1 MEQGLA
7 RGCPDKPSSPRASGG
22 GGASYGAAARRR
34 CSALQGGAGAG
45 AAVRSRRRD
54 PPARPTAFPF
64 FPFPPSYT
72 HRHRCEVARAPGG
85 SGAGGRIPPPRFV
98 WQILKIDCG
107 LTNVPGRA
115 HADSYLVTRGT
126 TPPRVGG
133 RRRREAGRPWGR
145 RRCGSGVP
153 VG

>member
-22 GGASYGAAARRR
+22 GGASCGAAARRR
-34 CSALQGGAGAG
+34 YSALQGGGG
-45 AAVRSRRRD
+45 RRRTRSGAV
-54 PPARPTAFPF
+54 PLFLF
-64 FPFPPSYT
+64 SSFPFPPSYT

-126 TPPRVGG
+126 TPPGVGG
-133 RRRREAGRPWGR
+133 RRRRGAGRPRGR
-145 RRCGSGVP
+145 RRRGSGVP